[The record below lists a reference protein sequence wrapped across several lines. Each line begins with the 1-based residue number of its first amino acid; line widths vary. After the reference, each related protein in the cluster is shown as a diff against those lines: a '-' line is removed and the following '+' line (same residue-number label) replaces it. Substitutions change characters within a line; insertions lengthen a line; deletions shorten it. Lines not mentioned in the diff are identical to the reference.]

1 MQKSTFQMN
10 LLPIQV
16 FVTSNTGQV
25 GNTGSVKYA
34 DAPVAGTCFSL
45 YEMSSSYLLIPS
57 LIFKHQKD
65 VKLKEAGTRLPKF

>member
-1 MQKSTFQMN
+1 MSTFQMI
-10 LLPIQV
+10 LLPILG

-34 DAPVAGTCFSL
+34 EFPMAGTCFSL

-57 LIFKHQKD
+57 LIFKH
-65 VKLKEAGTRLPKF
+65 